1 MATRKGNLVSRL
13 TSRSVGISLP
23 SLEEIPEGSLITRKS
38 PQVTEQTRVL
48 NCHPHCNS
56 RMYPRFPPQLE
67 KNHETSPSPRD
78 EAQFPCF
85 VCRPILCSQSD
96 TLVAL
101 ICLMEFQRDP
111 KNCHKSTRSLML
123 LHGGKIA
130 MCAPNQLE
138 MKPNS
143 LISLQ
148 SHPAFYI
155 IHKWL
160 DFL

>member
-1 MATRKGNLVSRL
+1 MKIDTNTNITVATRKGNLVSRL
-13 TSRSVGISLP
+13 TSRSIGISLP
-23 SLEEIPEGSLITRKS
+23 SREEIPEGSLITRKS
-38 PQVTEQTRVL
+38 PEVTEQTRVF
-48 NCHPHCNS
+48 NYHPRRNS

-111 KNCHKSTRSLML
+111 KNTVT
-123 LHGGKIA
+123 
-130 MCAPNQLE
+130 
-138 MKPNS
+138 
-143 LISLQ
+143 SLQ
-148 SHPAFYI
+148 GHGCYRTEVKYLCVPQINSR
-155 IHKWL
+155 
-160 DFL
+160 